1 MEETVCPSIPG
12 PERRRATQG
21 TQRPRKSPSFHAL
34 HQPALLAPLSCRPL
48 ALAWPGAHLLRGR
61 GMGEP
66 PMVPL
71 SLLPT
76 VMGQRVAA
84 RSWRP
89 GGGPTGQHAESAGLE
104 RPPEGRGVLVL
115 LLVSQLRLFC
125 EL

>member
-1 MEETVCPSIPG
+1 
-12 PERRRATQG
+12 
-21 TQRPRKSPSFHAL
+21 
-34 HQPALLAPLSCRPL
+34 
-48 ALAWPGAHLLRGR
+48 
-61 GMGEP
+61 
-66 PMVPL
+66 MVPL